1 MQLDISATLTHTY
14 QNIVIIWMLLL
25 FEIFDVFVIL
35 GWIGNM
41 RVCTK
46 DMVLDGRCPTGTSGK
61 SCLQEFLDRLGANS
75 TPTNCTCKT
84 RPTNKRKCTCQV
96 VCSKWDNFP

>member
-1 MQLDISATLTHTY
+1 MTKLQSIVLIVFALFSLFSQTY
-14 QNIVIIWMLLL
+14 
-25 FEIFDVFVIL
+25 
-35 GWIGNM
+35 GNM

-96 VCSKWDNFP
+96 VCSK